1 VFRSGG
7 LCVCRGDRNSSGE
20 AAVKECGGEQSL
32 LRFGGCVVV
41 E

>member
-1 VFRSGG
+1 VFGSGG
-7 LCVCRGDRNSSGE
+7 PCVRHGDGNLSGE
-20 AAVKECGGEQSL
+20 AAVKECGWEQSL